1 MAAKTE
7 AKPKTPDAAKPG
19 TEPDAEAPPSKAKLW
34 ILGSVLA
41 CIAGSAAAFALAPK
55 HAAPK
60 PELEGP
66 FVARLSKADVQVNLA
81 GENGKRYLVLG
92 LNAEYFAYDESYVC
106 ARLGKAASSGASSGG
121 HADAA
126 VEDPLYTAMLKDL
139 LVRMASRKTRE
150 HVEDPVQME
159 AFLMEIRAAVE
170 PLLFPVCIGD
180 SRVPQHPDSASGL
193 RVGESIM
200 ESTMRGML
208 HEHELDVSAPTRTIR
223 LDGGAPVKFEGE
235 ERDLKVFGAD
245 GELLY
250 VNVTALDPKFVGKV
264 PVGVAGRVRRIY
276 RDQLLMQ

>member
-7 AKPKTPDAAKPG
+7 AKPKTPDAAKKG
-19 TEPDAEAPPSKAKLW
+19 GEAEAEAPPSKAKLW
-34 ILGSVLA
+34 IVGSVLA
-41 CIAGSAAAFALAPK
+41 CVVGSALAVVAVPK
-55 HAAPK
+55 KAPPK

-66 FVARLSKADVQVNLA
+66 FVARLSKQDVQVNLA

-92 LNAEYFAYDESYVC
+92 LNAEYFAYDESFVA
-106 ARLGKAASSGASSGG
+106 ARLGHGGAGG
-121 HADAA
+121 EHGGAAA

-159 AFLMEIRAAVE
+159 AFLMEIRSAVE

-180 SRVPQHPDSASGL
+180 SVVPQHADSKSGL

-208 HEHELDVSAPTRTIR
+208 HDHDLEVSAPAKTIR
-223 LDGGAPVKFEGE
+223 LDEGPVVSFTGE
-235 ERDLKVFGAD
+235 ERDLKIT
-245 GELLY
+245 GEHGEVLY
-250 VNVTALDPKFVGKV
+250 VNVTGLDPKFVGKV
-264 PVGVAGRVRRIY
+264 PIGVAGRVRRIY
-276 RDQLLMQ
+276 REQLLMQ

>member
-1 MAAKTE
+1 MAAQTE
-7 AKPKTPDAAKPG
+7 AKPKAPDAAKTG
-19 TEPDAEAPPSKAKLW
+19 AEETAEAPASSKKLW
-34 ILGSVLA
+34 IVGILVA
-41 CIAGSAAAFALAPK
+41 CVAGAVAAFALMPK
-55 HAAPK
+55 KPEPK

-66 FVARLSKADVQVNLA
+66 FVAKLSKEDVQVNLA

-92 LNAEYFAYDESYVC
+92 LKAEYFAYDESFVA
-106 ARLGKAASSGASSGG
+106 ARLGNAAAGGEHGGA
-121 HADAA
+121 AA
-126 VEDPLYTAMLKDL
+126 VEDPVYTAMLKDL

-159 AFLMEIRAAVE
+159 AFLGELRTKVE

-180 SRVPQHPDSASGL
+180 SVMPQHPDKQSGL

-208 HEHELDVSAPTRTIR
+208 HDHELVVSAPAKTIR
-223 LDGGAPVKFEGE
+223 LDAGPVVSFTGS
-235 ERDLKVFGAD
+235 ERDLKVT
-245 GELLY
+245 GEQGEYLY
-250 VNVTALDPKFVGKV
+250 VNVTGLDPKFAGKV